1 MAKSLVDKAIELKNW
16 ETFISNMGTI
26 QMNEKYQYS
35 NPKNTYYL
43 FTDHIKCWIQGLM
56 GSRQNDSGD
65 FLYLGSDDMTE
76 EEKAW
81 EIVRFNS
88 TSFDTDW
95 WKVALNG
102 KGKKDSPLPRI
113 KASVSEE
120 DAKMAKDQIYATLL
134 PVYRALEE
142 AHAKR
147 WFLEWFYNH
156 RQYTAE
162 RDTMKVLKN
171 LMMSMTGDSKETFAE
186 RCGAYK
192 DDLPSSDIAQ
202 MQQIQEERARAA
214 QNLRENM
221 ALGQAE
227 REAEDKLLEYEQQKK
242 NQQQEE
248 VEQAKNKAEDN
259 LTMKEQWTLLNAQEN
274 FKGEVVNAFM
284 EVVNK
289 DAPNQRLGMT
299 RKLMLPAQAYTPMME
314 EAKKICELCDEWE
327 DSNVYNDEV
336 EKIIKDGV
344 KTIFKAAFQAAKNL
358 RITDLKQQIIVAQKF
373 TDIIL
378 NRATPVAFNEN
389 QLGDYGK
396 GYIVMQNAD
405 VIRELVK
412 GDEGAMNDA
421 IKGAQEEFGKLYPEI
436 KVHESEQLNIILN
449 EENDMNVVPPIEYKA
464 DSNEKTLSSLK

>member
-16 ETFISNMGTI
+16 ETFISNMSTI
-26 QMNEKYQYS
+26 QMNENYQYS
-35 NPKNTYYL
+35 KPKNAYYL
-43 FTDHIKCWIQGLM
+43 FTDHIKCWIQGLK

-65 FLYLGSDDMTE
+65 FVYLGSDNMTE

-88 TSFDTDW
+88 TDLDTDW

-102 KGKKDSPLPRI
+102 QGKKDSPLPRL
-113 KASVSEE
+113 KSTLSEE
-120 DAKMAKDQIYATLL
+120 DAKMAKEQIYATLL
-134 PVYRALEE
+134 PLYRALEE

-171 LMMSMTGDSKETFAE
+171 LMMYFTGDSKEAFDE

-192 DDLPSSDIAQ
+192 DELPNSDIAQ
-202 MQQIQEERARAA
+202 MRQLQEERARAA

-227 REAEDKLLEYEQQKK
+227 REAEEEALAYEEQKK
-242 NQQQEE
+242 NQQQKE
-248 VEQAKNKAEDN
+248 VEQVKNKAEDN

-274 FKGEVVNAFM
+274 FKGEVVNEFL

-314 EAKKICELCDEWE
+314 EAKKLCDLYDEWE
-327 DSNVYNDEV
+327 DPSVYNEEA
-336 EKIIKDGV
+336 EKIVKDGV
-344 KTIFKAAFQAAKNL
+344 KAMFKAAFQAAKNL

-378 NRATPVAFNEN
+378 NRATPVAFNQN

-405 VIRELVK
+405 VIREIVQ
-412 GDEGAMNDA
+412 GDEAAMNDA
-421 IKGAQEEFGKLYPEI
+421 IQGAQEEFGKLYPEI
-436 KVHESEQLNIILN
+436 KVNESEQLNIILN
-449 EENDMNVVPPIEYKA
+449 EDENMEVVPPVEHKA